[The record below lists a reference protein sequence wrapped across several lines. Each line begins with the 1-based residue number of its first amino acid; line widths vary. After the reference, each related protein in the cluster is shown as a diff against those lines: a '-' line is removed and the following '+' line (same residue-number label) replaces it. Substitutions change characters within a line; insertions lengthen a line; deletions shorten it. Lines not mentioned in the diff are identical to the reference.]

1 MPLRI
6 SKIAS
11 KQSASARNVMI
22 PATQDKNQRRERRR
36 EVLVSR
42 TLEVSN
48 PVDPRLSPDDPI
60 VFVDGIRSKDSTWQ
74 CISMQLLGFTI

>member
-36 EVLVSR
+36 AVLVSR
-42 TLEVSN
+42 TLEVTN
-48 PVDPRLSPDDPI
+48 PVDPRLRPNDPI
-60 VFVDGIRSKDSTWQ
+60 VLMDGICSKDSTWK
-74 CISMQLLGFTI
+74 CISM